1 MTEINKGRFTKGDP
15 RTLEA
20 AKKGG
25 INGGKVSPSNFKN
38 NPELAAK
45 AGSKGGKK
53 SKRKSIKETTDN
65 VKQETN

>member
-1 MTEINKGRFTKGDP
+1 MTEVNKGRFVKGDP

-25 INGGKVSPSNFKN
+25 AVGGKVSPTNFKN

-45 AGSKGGKK
+45 AGKAGGKA
-53 SKRKSIKETTDN
+53 SKRKSKKEAN
-65 VKQETN
+65 HG

>member
-25 INGGKVSPSNFKN
+25 EAGGKVSPSNFKN

-45 AGSKGGKK
+45 AGSLGGKK
-53 SKRKSIKETTDN
+53 SRRRK
-65 VKQETN
+65 VKNNAGIEAK